1 MSFTPVTKKEL
12 KLAIEDY
19 IKNNNK
25 EKYKIIN
32 EWDVSNIQDMEGLFE
47 NYNEFNENINDWDV
61 SNVIRMNNMFMGCKN
76 FNQFI
81 NSKND
86 IDDFEKNNNISFDE
100 IKKYTGYCKKCKT
113 KKYSG
118 SILNDDGS
126 LYLCYKC
133 KTRWNLSKRNGKI
146 IIS

>member
-1 MSFTPVTKKEL
+1 MADLNEAF
-12 KLAIEDY
+12 
-19 IKNNNK
+19 N
-25 EKYKIIN
+25 KIIN
-32 EWDVSNIQDMEGLFE
+32 DKLI
-47 NYNEFNENINDWDV
+47 IN
-61 SNVIRMNNMFMGCKN
+61 N
-76 FNQFI
+76 
-81 NSKND
+81 KND
-86 IDDFEKNNNISFDE
+86 IDNFEKNNNISFDE

-118 SILNDDGS
+118 PILNDGGS